1 MSEVQNQHYNAKKH
15 ENTDLLSNI
24 KSPEM
29 SQKTTEVH
37 DKKDFNS

>member
-15 ENTDLLSNI
+15 ENSNI

-37 DKKDFNS
+37 DKNDFNS